1 MSTGTGLQWSTRP
14 AAVAALAVGGAVLAV
29 AATVVATDPAGRFLV
44 GFAAVLALA
53 TAALALR
60 QRPRLAVL
68 PDATGIAVTRLTGRR
83 EYSRPELHRVRLVD
97 YPRLGRRVP
106 MLEIDIRDPHSG
118 TEQLMIFGRWD
129 LGADP
134 RDVYDALAARGL
146 APDQTPS

>member
-1 MSTGTGLQWSTRP
+1 MSTGTQLQWSTKP
-14 AAVAALAVGGAVLAV
+14 AAVTALAVGGAVLAV
-29 AATVVATDPAGRFLV
+29 AAAVVVADAAGQVLV
-44 GFAAVLALA
+44 GFAAIVALA

-68 PDATGIAVTRLTGRR
+68 PDSAGIAVTRLTGRR
-83 EYSRPELHRVRLVD
+83 KYTRPELQRVRLVD

-106 MLEIDIRDPHSG
+106 MLEIDTRDPHSG
-118 TEQLMIFGRWD
+118 SEQLMIFGRWD

-134 RDVYDALAARGL
+134 RDVYDALASRGL